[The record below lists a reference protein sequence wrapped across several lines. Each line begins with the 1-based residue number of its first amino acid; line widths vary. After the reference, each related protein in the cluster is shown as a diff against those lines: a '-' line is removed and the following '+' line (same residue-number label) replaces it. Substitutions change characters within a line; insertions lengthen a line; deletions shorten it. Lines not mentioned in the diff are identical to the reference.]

1 MILRIRALW
10 ERRKLDSVYRKKISA
25 IEKLIGIPVRRHG
38 LYLKALR
45 HRSSVA
51 EKNLSATESYE
62 QLEFMGDAV
71 LDLVV
76 SEIIF
81 EKYPAS
87 TEGFMTQLRSQLV
100 KGEKLAEIAR
110 NIGLMEYI
118 ELGDRVRNQG
128 VENAD
133 SVLADVFEA
142 LVGAVFEDHGYQT
155 CREFVMKLYDNNIV
169 FDDLIA
175 TKDNYKSIL
184 LEQVQARKMPAPV
197 YKIVQETGPGHHKT
211 FEVEVIVNNLA
222 LGHGIGK
229 NKKKAEQAAAEQAL
243 REIKKL

>member
-25 IEKLIGIPVRRHG
+25 IEKLIGISVRRHG

-211 FEVEVIVNNLA
+211 FEVEVIVNNLS